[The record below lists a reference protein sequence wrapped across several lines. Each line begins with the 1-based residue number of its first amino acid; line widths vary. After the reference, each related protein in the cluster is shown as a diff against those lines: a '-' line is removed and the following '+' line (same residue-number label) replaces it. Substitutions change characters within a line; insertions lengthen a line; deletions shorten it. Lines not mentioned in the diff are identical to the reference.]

1 LASKKAKKGAVVA
14 GPDFGRRNY
23 IILAIGLFLIVAG
36 FLFLAAGDITISPVL
51 LVIGY
56 CVIIPIGILL
66 PNGKGEESRADLD
79 RDVAASSRA

>member
-1 LASKKAKKGAVVA
+1 MATKKTKKGAVVA

-23 IILAIGLFLIVAG
+23 IILAVGVGLIVAG
-36 FLFLAAGDITISPVL
+36 FLFLAMGDITISPFL

-66 PNGKGEESRADLD
+66 PEDKDKAPAVAVDKDAAAPGRA
-79 RDVAASSRA
+79 

>member
-1 LASKKAKKGAVVA
+1 LATKKAKKGAVVA

-23 IILAIGLFLIVAG
+23 IILAVGVGLIVAG
-36 FLFLAAGDITISPVL
+36 FLFLALGDITISPFL

-66 PNGKGEESRADLD
+66 PEDKDKAPA
-79 RDVAASSRA
+79 VAAEKEAAAPGRA

>member
-1 LASKKAKKGAVVA
+1 LATKKIKKGTIVA

-23 IILAIGLFLIVAG
+23 IILAIGVFLIVAG
-36 FLFLAAGDITISPVL
+36 FLFLAMGDITISPIL

-66 PNGKGEESRADLD
+66 PEHKDEAPVVAVEKDI
-79 RDVAASSRA
+79 AASGRA

>member
-1 LASKKAKKGAVVA
+1 MATKKAKKGAVVA

-23 IILAIGLFLIVAG
+23 IILAVGVFLIMAG
-36 FLFLAAGDITISPVL
+36 FLFLALGDITISPIL

-66 PNGKGEESRADLD
+66 PENKDEASGVAVEKDAATSGRA
-79 RDVAASSRA
+79 

>member
-1 LASKKAKKGAVVA
+1 LAAKKSKKGTVVA

-23 IILAIGLFLIVAG
+23 IILAIGAFFIIAG
-36 FLFLAAGDITISPVL
+36 FLFLALGDITIAPIL

-66 PNGKGEESRADLD
+66 PEEKSGSPAGAVDKD
-79 RDVAASSRA
+79 AAASSRA